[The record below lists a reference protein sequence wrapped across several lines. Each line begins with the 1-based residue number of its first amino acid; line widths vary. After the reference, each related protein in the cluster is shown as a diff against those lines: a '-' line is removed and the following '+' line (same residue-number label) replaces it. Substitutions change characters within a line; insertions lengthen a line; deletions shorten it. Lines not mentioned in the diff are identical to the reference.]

1 VTSRDSGRDTNSKDS
16 IITPLCAPFPAR
28 GLTSVEEDRLK
39 IMALE
44 EQLARLRD
52 GTVYALNE
60 MLDLKDI
67 NTGLHS
73 SRLAE
78 WAVRVGERLGMTE
91 SDLADLETGAILHD
105 IGKNGVA
112 DSILSKPGQ
121 LDPDER
127 RQIEKHSEYGWAIL
141 RVIPG
146 FEKTALLV
154 LHHHERID
162 GGGYPAGLSAEEIP
176 LGSKVISV
184 IDSFDAM
191 VSDRSYRKGLPT
203 QEAIRRLHGG
213 MGSQFDE
220 AIVKLF
226 VQIAARDSSEVNSS
240 VSIR

>member
-1 VTSRDSGRDTNSKDS
+1 MTSRDSGRNAKQCSNVAPVIES
-16 IITPLCAPFPAR
+16 ILAHA
-28 GLTSVEEDRLK
+28 GQSLEEDRFK

-44 EQLARLRD
+44 EQLARLRA
-52 GTVYALNE
+52 GTVFALNE
-60 MLDLKDI
+60 MLDLKDM

-78 WAVRVGERLGMTE
+78 WAVRVGERLGMTA
-91 SDLADLETGAILHD
+91 SVLSSLEVGAILHD

-112 DSILSKPGQ
+112 EAILNKPGP

-141 RVIPG
+141 RVIPD

-154 LHHHERID
+154 LHHHERMD
-162 GGGYPAGLSAEEIP
+162 GAGYPAGLTAEEIP

-191 VSDRSYRKGLPT
+191 VSDRSYRKGLPVD
-203 QEAIRRLHGG
+203 EAIRRLHGG
-213 MGSQFDE
+213 MGTQFDE
-220 AIVKLF
+220 EIVKLF
-226 VQIAARDSSEVNSS
+226 VQIAARDSSDVNSS
-240 VSIR
+240 VEIK